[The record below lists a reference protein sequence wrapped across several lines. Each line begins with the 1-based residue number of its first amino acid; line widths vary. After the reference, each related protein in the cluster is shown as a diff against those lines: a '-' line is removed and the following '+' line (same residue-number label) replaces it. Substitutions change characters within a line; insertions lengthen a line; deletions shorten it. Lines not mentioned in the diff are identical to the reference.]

1 MIRVKLSNGM
11 VATLG
16 ERWTVTPR
24 GRAATKLQATLR
36 EVYAR
41 PRPLPGG
48 EYDPDPAMTLAQEV
62 ARVFDGE
69 VEDLREP
76 GPQDDDGRVY

>member
-16 ERWTVTPR
+16 ERWRVSPR
-24 GRAATKLQATLR
+24 GRAATKLQTTLR
-36 EVYAR
+36 EVYAM
-41 PRPLPGG
+41 PLPPRDGA
-48 EYDPDPAMTLAQEV
+48 YDPDPTMTLAREV

-69 VEDLREP
+69 VEDLRAP
-76 GPQDDDGRVY
+76 GPDADDGRVY